1 MSIGTRLKYARRE
14 ADLSQLKAAA
24 ELGTEQSAIWRY
36 EADQRVPSD
45 KMLER
50 LASLYKRSVGWFYE
64 EDEPEDDLDQYRE
77 GPGRPPS
84 TRWVLKRTGLTVMLS
99 IQCNPQANPENTYYW
114 HANVRVEEDGFIWI
128 GGTWLQSIDDTMV
141 TEMHP
146 RQQAIW
152 HARPGPL
159 KPIKPQDLENTC
171 NRLAEEYYELSQRME
186 LAPQE
191 DEENE
196 EALARDREVNT
207 PEVRKGQSLDMI
219 DRLESKTTVLEQNP

>member
-1 MSIGTRLKYARRE
+1 MSIGTRLRYARRE
-14 ADLSQLKAAA
+14 ANLSQLKAAA

-36 EADQRVPSD
+36 EADQRIPSD

-50 LASLYKRSVGWFYE
+50 LASLYKRSVSWFYE

-152 HARPGPL
+152 HARPGPARTDQAPGPGEHMQQAGRGIL
-159 KPIKPQDLENTC
+159 RTEPADGTRPQGGRGKRRSPRQGQRGKHSGSPKATIARH
-171 NRLAEEYYELSQRME
+171 NRQ
-186 LAPQE
+186 
-191 DEENE
+191 
-196 EALARDREVNT
+196 V
-207 PEVRKGQSLDMI
+207 
-219 DRLESKTTVLEQNP
+219 